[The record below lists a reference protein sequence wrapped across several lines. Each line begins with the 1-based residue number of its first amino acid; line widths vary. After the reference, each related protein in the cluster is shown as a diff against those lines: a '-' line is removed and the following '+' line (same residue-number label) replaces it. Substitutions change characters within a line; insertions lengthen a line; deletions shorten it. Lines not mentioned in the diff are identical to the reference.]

1 MTLPD
6 EDAACNM
13 IKNMHIQD
21 ANRLQKTITVCVGED
36 VHGRAIS
43 ALARVKVRSSTGA
56 VSVTG
61 NIVYRNHDI
70 HPTTNKKLVCT
81 NAHAL
86 EQLVAKRAY
95 QKEYQRKRRA
105 EARAQ
110 A

>member
-1 MTLPD
+1 MTLAD

-13 IKNMHIQD
+13 IKNIRIQD
-21 ANRLQKTITVCVGED
+21 TKRLQKTITVCIGED

-43 ALARVKVRSSTGA
+43 AQTRIKVRSTTGT

-61 NIVYRNHDI
+61 NIGYRTHCI

-81 NAHAL
+81 NAHAF

-95 QKEYQRKRRA
+95 QKEYSRKRRA